1 MQKAATEI
9 CDNNMTPRY
18 KLGQRWRQTDST
30 DLLGGASAGSTFGSI
45 MASFFPRLTKERGV
59 WGGRKVFE
67 KSRLVL
73 SRNLSNQNKFA
84 TPRSSSL
91 TMSSG
96 WSHRQ
101 AEHQRAVIYR
111 FFWLY
116 FFATCLLKKW
126 HRHCCATSVIY
137 IYAALLKVNGHTIY
151 IFA

>member
-1 MQKAATEI
+1 MTAHRSQGERSKNEKVWLKIAPMFCTDMQKATTEI

-59 WGGRKVFE
+59 GGGRKVFE

-96 WSHRQ
+96 
-101 AEHQRAVIYR
+101 
-111 FFWLY
+111 
-116 FFATCLLKKW
+116 
-126 HRHCCATSVIY
+126 
-137 IYAALLKVNGHTIY
+137 
-151 IFA
+151 